1 MARDICGN
9 SRCGNPSFCAA
20 CQRADEKRRR
30 QPEPERLRQL
40 RRLMADDVSLERAYS
55 ELNRRH
61 CAAASTVEALMYA
74 LSIRNTAALREP
86 KIQDWVAQLSE
97 DHADE
102 IGGRL
107 QRLNLEVMRKRAPTA
122 PPWTADEV
130 KQLLRAKA

>member
-1 MARDICGN
+1 
-9 SRCGNPSFCAA
+9 
-20 CQRADEKRRR
+20 
-30 QPEPERLRQL
+30 
-40 RRLMADDVSLERAYS
+40 
-55 ELNRRH
+55 
-61 CAAASTVEALMYA
+61 MYA

-97 DHADE
+97 DQADE
-102 IGGRL
+102 IGGQL